1 MTRRLLN
8 YFRRL
13 FNRPPKGSDPLYD
26 ALERFRDP
34 AAPTLDL
41 LHRLVGVL
49 RPRNRRDDFILRY
62 RRMMDR
68 LDADPEL
75 RAAFRRHVIHFVA
88 ERRLITFFTDSG
100 ILPGTGFF
108 SEWGRILGSR
118 LLPEVS
124 DERRLKDCL
133 QLIYDRPND
142 WQWLEQIP
150 DDCSQRF
157 WRLIT
162 TASELHDVS
171 WRPVQEQMLD
181 AVLLLAHRISGLGV
195 DSELMRAST
204 NFDDNLPRFV
214 ALSAEA
220 LDFVNAYRKSLDDA
234 TVSADDGKQLMV
246 ITDQCMETLQR
257 IRKRARSIGTS
268 LHLSYLLVRSQQ
280 SLERLQELVTILIA
294 SQQAAF
300 GAEAL
305 NAWGEFAR
313 TAFMAQTRRNS
324 LSFYLS
330 QLSSLLA
337 VRVTENAASSGEHYI
352 CETASDYRH
361 MWWSAGGAGVFIAI
375 MSLLKI
381 DAGLL
386 DLSLF
391 NRAFIYSMIY
401 GLGFVIIYLLGM
413 TVATKQ
419 PAMTAQTLA
428 GLLGDLKLNRSADME
443 RLVDVIAAVCRSQVA
458 AIAGNVLVAVP
469 VAIGLGYGLQL
480 WLGEPQISRDQAAH
494 LLHDLDIFTW
504 AVPHA
509 AIAGFYLYLSGL
521 ISGYFDNRA
530 AYANISSRVG
540 SLRWLSRLF
549 GKTRAQRI
557 GNHIENHLGGIMGNF
572 LFGCMLGSTGIV
584 GIILGLPIDI
594 RHIAFS
600 SANFGYAVVGYGF
613 ELAPALAAWGILGF
627 LTFGCTNLIV
637 SFSLAL
643 RTAMR
648 ARGIH
653 FNHGGPLLEALW
665 QRLRSNPRCFVLPP
679 RSQAQAQAEP
689 EQETETVPP
698 AQAEKA
704 GEKVNKTD
712 TADKTDLADQGDK
725 SAKPASAV

>member
-1 MTRRLLN
+1 MKRLFNFFRRLLS
-8 YFRRL
+8 
-13 FNRPPKGSDPLYD
+13 RPPKGTDPLHD
-26 ALERFRDP
+26 ALESFRQP
-34 AAPTLDL
+34 EANTLEL
-41 LHRLVGVL
+41 LRRLVGVL
-49 RPRNRRDDFILRY
+49 RPGNRRDDFILRY
-62 RRMMDR
+62 RRMLDR

-142 WQWLEQIP
+142 WLWLEQIP
-150 DDCSQRF
+150 EDCSQRF

-162 TASELHDVS
+162 TASELHDVG
-171 WRPVQEQMLD
+171 WRPIQEQMLD

-234 TVSADDGKQLMV
+234 SVSADDGKQLMV

-280 SLERLQELVTILIA
+280 SLERLQELVTILTA

-300 GAEAL
+300 GPEAL

-313 TAFMAQTRRNS
+313 TAFLAQTRRNS
-324 LSFYLS
+324 LGFYLS

-375 MSLLKI
+375 MALLKI
-381 DAGLL
+381 MAGPL

-428 GLLGDLKLNRSADME
+428 GLLGDLKLNRNADME
-443 RLVDVIAAVCRSQVA
+443 RLVDVIAAVCRSQMA
-458 AIAGNVLVAVP
+458 AIAGNVMVAVP
-469 VAIGLGYGLQL
+469 VAIALSYGLGN
-480 WLGEPQISRDQAAH
+480 WLGSPLISRDQGAH
-494 LLHDLDIFTW
+494 LLNDLDIFSW

-530 AYANISSRVG
+530 AYANIGLRVAR
-540 SLRWLSRLF
+540 LRWLKKLLGSNPAH
-549 GKTRAQRI
+549 AQKV
-557 GNHIENHLGGIMGNF
+557 GTYLENHLGGIMGNF
-572 LFGCMLGSTGIV
+572 LFGCMLGSTGVI

-600 SANFGYAVVGYGF
+600 SANFGYTLVGYGF
-613 ELAPALAAWGILGF
+613 DLSPALIAWGILGF
-627 LTFGCTNLIV
+627 LTFGCTNLLV
-637 SFSLAL
+637 SFTLAL

-648 ARGIH
+648 ARDIH
-653 FNHGGPLLEALW
+653 FDHSGPLADALW
-665 QRLRSNPRCFVLPP
+665 QRLRKNPRCFVLPP
-679 RSQAQAQAEP
+679 RAQTAAEP
-689 EQETETVPP
+689 PAPTPSAPATPSAASPTPP
-698 AQAEKA
+698 A
-704 GEKVNKTD
+704 
-712 TADKTDLADQGDK
+712 
-725 SAKPASAV
+725 SS

>member
-1 MTRRLLN
+1 MKKLKN
-8 YFRRL
+8 FFRRL
-13 FNRPPKGSDPLYD
+13 FDQSSRNSDPLRD
-26 ALERFRDP
+26 ALDGFRDP
-34 AAPTLDL
+34 EANTLEL
-41 LHRLVGVL
+41 LRRLVGVL
-49 RPRNRRDDFILRY
+49 RPRNRRDDFVPRY
-62 RRMMDR
+62 RRMLDS
-68 LDADPEL
+68 LDADHDL
-75 RAAFRRHVIHFVA
+75 RVAFRRHVIHFVA

-100 ILPGTGFF
+100 ILPDTGFF

-133 QLIYDRPND
+133 QLIYDRPHD

-150 DDCSQRF
+150 EDCSQRF
-157 WRLIT
+157 WLLIT

-195 DSELMRAST
+195 DSELMRASA

-220 LDFVNAYRKSLDDA
+220 LDFVNTYRQALNDE

-257 IRKRARSIGTS
+257 IRNRARSIGTS
-268 LHLSYLLVRSQQ
+268 LHLSYLLTRSQQ
-280 SLERLQELVTILIA
+280 SLERLQELVTILSA

-300 GAEAL
+300 GPEAL

-313 TAFMAQTRRNS
+313 TAFLALTRRNS
-324 LSFYLS
+324 LGFYLG

-337 VRVTENAASSGEHYI
+337 VRVTENAARSGEHYI
-352 CETASDYRH
+352 CETAADYRH
-361 MWWSAGGAGVFIAI
+361 MWWSAGTAGILIAS
-375 MSLLKI
+375 MALLKI
-381 DAGLL
+381 NAGPL

-428 GLLGDLKLNRSADME
+428 GLLGDLKLNRSADMD

-469 VAIGLGYGLQL
+469 VAIALSYGLGL
-480 WLGEPQISRDQAAH
+480 WLGKPQISHDQAAH

-509 AIAGFYLYLSGL
+509 AIAGFFLFLSGL

-530 AYANISSRVG
+530 AYANTSQRIA
-540 SLRWLSRLF
+540 SLRWLRSLL
-549 GKTRAQRI
+549 GHARAERV
-557 GNHIENHLGGIMGNF
+557 GAYIENHLGGIMGNF

-584 GIILGLPIDI
+584 GIILGLPLDI

-600 SANFGYAVVGYGF
+600 SANFGYAVVGYDF
-613 ELAPALAAWGILGF
+613 ALSPALMAWGILGF
-627 LTFGCTNLIV
+627 LTFGCTNLLV
-637 SFSLAL
+637 SFALAL

-648 ARGIH
+648 ARDIH
-653 FNHGGPLLEALW
+653 FDHGGPLFDALW
-665 QRLRSNPRCFVLPP
+665 QRLRSDPRCFVLPP
-679 RSQAQAQAEP
+679 RSSS
-689 EQETETVPP
+689 EQPTQPS
-698 AQAEKA
+698 
-704 GEKVNKTD
+704 D
-712 TADKTDLADQGDK
+712 H
-725 SAKPASAV
+725 